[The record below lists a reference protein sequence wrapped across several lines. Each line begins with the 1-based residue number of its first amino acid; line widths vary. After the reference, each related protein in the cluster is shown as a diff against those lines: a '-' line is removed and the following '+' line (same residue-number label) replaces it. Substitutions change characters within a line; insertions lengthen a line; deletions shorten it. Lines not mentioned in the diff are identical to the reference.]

1 MSNHEPRR
9 PDDNKHQAHVSVN
22 LTDREFSDAAIE
34 ADRLDKKTSELIR
47 YALRLYLYG
56 RIGLSDHDGKPNH
69 STE

>member
-1 MSNHEPRR
+1 MVNTDSRR

-56 RIGLSDHDGKPNH
+56 RIGLSDHDYKQSS

>member
-1 MSNHEPRR
+1 MANPESRHL
-9 PDDNKHQAHVSVN
+9 DDNKHQAHVSVN

-56 RIGLSDHDGKPNH
+56 IVGLSDRDGKPIH